1 MYHLLYIGSPQR
13 KQIIAGVNSIV
24 SGKMYKMLS
33 FVFQQA
39 VEQFHLKNTL
49 SITMIIPFNTK
60 FSTILIRTM
69 MVYSRHQNTWMP
81 RSWQWTTT
89 VRFDLLLLYFIL
101 NYLPLCKS
109 LCIMCYL
116 FAGDHVVSRTDY
128 DHYYTNVSIWLSSRG
143 GGLL

>member
-1 MYHLLYIGSPQR
+1 MFYPMTVIFFLPLTLVFFIFYCKMYHLLYIGSPQR

-39 VEQFHLKNTL
+39 VEQCHLKNTL

-89 VRFDLLLLYFIL
+89 VRFDVLLLYFH
-101 NYLPLCKS
+101 S
-109 LCIMCYL
+109 LVLIEL
-116 FAGDHVVSRTDY
+116 FTS
-128 DHYYTNVSIWLSSRG
+128 L
-143 GGLL
+143 